1 VRPPGEGY
9 RGGVVL
15 ASPLSDRFSLLT
27 AGLSVREWSWLGA
40 VALEHGLARGVLL
53 ALAGEGF
60 DGKVLDAW
68 LKQSVGSGLLVSV
81 GPTRALALTSAP
93 SREPGFALNPDYSQ
107 LVLRELARRDAL
119 SPIALATHGL
129 LGGRSVSDLGLA
141 LQLGDYRT
149 FARRFSVE
157 RLPRQIPLRTAAEWL
172 RVSVCEPFDAAWLV
186 ATWGDEAQVVATR
199 VLRECLETGSACQ
212 ELYGWLSARFA
223 DMPEGDEQQELAGLL
238 CEHAVLRGK
247 LDAIPKYMLHLPR
260 GSALGHAAAW
270 AFLTGDLALA
280 QARLDE
286 LFGVALRARTDA
298 ASRRGPLPQCGAV
311 APLLALLLC
320 ARDTEAAT
328 ALAKRLLAV
337 GTSEPERAA
346 GRAFRLLLRYLE
358 EPETE
363 HERIDVH
370 ALTTEGSLWE
380 TLLFAHNVELHQKQ
394 VETRAR
400 WAQHV
405 VRRAVPWHAAGYV
418 WIARQALRLAVALN
432 PEYAQQ
438 ELERLGGLPAL
449 DASALS
455 VWELVAP
462 KPEWQKTLQALAAVS
477 DTASEAAEASLRAVW
492 FVDMADGSLSRPAL
506 SELRL
511 DSGGWN
517 QGRRL
522 SLSEL
527 HQFKEQLPV
536 EDQRVLDATRELV
549 EGRREFLPEA
559 AERLVGHP
567 RVQNGARGTA
577 RVEVVRGSCR
587 VEAEEEAGY
596 IRVVVE
602 PAGAKLGV
610 NVVPEGEERLVVYRV
625 TEAMQRVIAVL
636 PHGVRVPLA
645 QKAEVMR
652 VLGKLSQSV
661 EVQSPELGAERLVE
675 ADATPCLRFALH
687 AGAWQV
693 QAGVRPF
700 GSQGRFFVAGVGRTS
715 LSFVGGGQRLRCER
729 DFAAERAAVDGL
741 IAACPSLGLAPEEQE
756 EGRPAHEIDNWVLGE
771 EAVLVLLS
779 ELRASG
785 VKHELEWPE
794 SNRMRLRGDGR
805 SSLRGRLRVNKGWYL
820 ATGGLRIDDV
830 NEVTLNELV
839 HAPALAGGR
848 FVRLENGDYVELE
861 ERIRRVISALAA
873 SAARAKPKGDLQ
885 LHAGAVAVLDELAGD
900 GFELDAEATGWL
912 ERVKNVANAT
922 FDPPTTLQADLR
934 PYQLDGFR
942 WLCRL
947 TELGLGAC
955 LADDMGLGK
964 TVQILALL
972 LLRSDQGPALVVAP
986 TSVCS
991 NWAREAGRFAPSLKV
1006 LEYTGDNRDALLEEL
1021 RQDGKGKLLVCSY
1034 ALLQQDQAK
1043 LTELAWGT
1051 AVLDEAQFIKNAQSL
1066 RAQAA
1071 FRIDAKQR
1079 IAATGTPVENHAA
1092 DLWSIFHF
1100 INPGLLGD
1108 FTDFN
1113 RRFVKPIERD
1123 GAQTPEELLRRVIQ
1137 PYVLRRLKRDVLQ
1150 ELPPLTEL
1158 SHEVQLSAD
1167 ETARYTLL
1175 RKQIHD
1181 KLFTSWGKREN
1192 KIEVLAEITRLRRF
1206 CCHPRLVFPDADLES
1221 SKISAFLE
1229 LVEELRENGHRA
1241 LVFSQF
1247 VDFLG
1252 LVREQLEERQVT
1264 YEYLDG
1270 STPQAERQKR
1280 VDAFQ
1285 NGSSSLFLISLKAGG
1300 FGLNLTA
1307 ADYVIHLDPWWNPAV
1322 ESQATDRAHRI
1333 GQTRRVTVYRLITKN
1348 TIEEKIVQLHAKKR
1362 SLAKTL
1368 LDGGEKAEKLSADE
1382 LIRLITEPAE

>member
-1 VRPPGEGY
+1 
-9 RGGVVL
+9 VL

-27 AGLSVREWSWLGA
+27 AGLQPREWRWLGA
-40 VALEHGLARGVLL
+40 IALEHGLSRGVLL

-60 DGKVLDAW
+60 DAKLLDAW
-68 LKQSVGSGLLVSV
+68 LKQSVSAGLLISV

-93 SREPGFALNPDYSQ
+93 SREPGFAVHPELSQ
-107 LVLRELARRDAL
+107 LALRELTRRDAL
-119 SPIALATHGL
+119 SAIALSTHGL

-149 FARRFSVE
+149 FVRRFSVE

-172 RVSVCEPFDAAWLV
+172 RVSVCEPFDAAWLLS
-186 ATWGDEAQVVATR
+186 TWGDEAEAVATR

-212 ELYGWLSARFA
+212 ELYGWLSARFVEL
-223 DMPEGDEQQELAGLL
+223 PEGEQQAELAALL

-247 LDAIPKYMLHLPR
+247 LDAIPKYLVSLGR

-270 AFLTGDLALA
+270 AYLTGDLALA

-286 LFGVALRARTDA
+286 LFGVSLRGKAD

-405 VRRAVPWHAAGYV
+405 VRRAVPWHAAGYA
-418 WIARQALRLAVALN
+418 WIARQALQLAKSLN
-432 PEYAQQ
+432 AEYAEQ
-438 ELERLGGLPAL
+438 ELTRLGGLPPAETNE
-449 DASALS
+449 LS
-455 VWELVAP
+455 LWELVAP

-477 DTASEAAEASLRAVW
+477 DTASEAAEASVRAVW

-511 DSGGWN
+511 DTGGWN

-527 HQFKEQLPV
+527 YQFREQLPS

-559 AERLVGHP
+559 AERLIGHP
-567 RVQNGARGTA
+567 RVQNGARGNA

-587 VEAEEEAGY
+587 VEAEEDAGY

-602 PAGAKLGV
+602 PAGAKLGI
-610 NVVPEGEERLVVYRV
+610 NVVPEGEDRLVVYRV
-625 TEAMQRVIAVL
+625 SEAMQRVIGVL
-636 PHGVRVPLA
+636 PHGVRVPSA
-645 QKAEVMR
+645 QKAEVLR
-652 VLGKLSQSV
+652 ILGKLAQSV
-661 EVQSPELGAERLVE
+661 DVQSPELGAEREVE

-729 DFAAERAAVDGL
+729 NFERERASVDEL
-741 IAACPSLGLAPEEQE
+741 VAACPSLALAPEEQE
-756 EGRPAHEIDNWVLGE
+756 ERPQHEVDNWVLGE
-771 EAVLVLLS
+771 EGVLVLLS
-779 ELRASG
+779 ELKTCG

-805 SSLRGRLRVNKGWYL
+805 AALRGRLRVNKGWYL

-830 NEVTLNELV
+830 SEVTLNELV

-873 SAARAKPKGDLQ
+873 GAARAKPKGELQ
-885 LHAGAVAVLDELAGD
+885 LHAGAVAALDELAGD
-900 GFELDAEATGWL
+900 GFELDEAAQSWVA
-912 ERVKNVANAT
+912 RVKEVAHAS
-922 FDPPTTLQADLR
+922 FDVPPTLQAELR

-947 TELGLGAC
+947 AELGLGAC

-972 LLRSDQGPALVVAP
+972 LMRSAAGPALVVAP

-991 NWAREAGRFAPSLKV
+991 NWAREAGRFAPELKV
-1006 LEYTGDNRDALLEEL
+1006 LEYTGERRAELLDEL
-1021 RQDGKGKLLVCSY
+1021 RQNGQGKLLVCSY

-1043 LTELAWGT
+1043 LTELSWGT

-1113 RRFVKPIERD
+1113 RRFVKPIERE
-1123 GAQTPEELLRRVIQ
+1123 GGQTPEELLRRVIQ

-1158 SHEVQLSAD
+1158 SHEVELSAD
-1167 ETARYTLL
+1167 ETARYTVL

-1181 KLFTSWGKREN
+1181 KLFTAWGKREN

-1252 LVREQLEERQVT
+1252 LVREQLEERRIS

-1333 GQTRRVTVYRLITKN
+1333 GQRRRVTVYRLITKN
-1348 TIEEKIVQLHAKKR
+1348 TIEEKIVELHAKKR
-1362 SLAKTL
+1362 SLARTL
-1368 LDGGEKAEKLSADE
+1368 LDGGAQAEKLSADE
-1382 LIRLITEPAE
+1382 LVRLITEPPG

>member
-1 VRPPGEGY
+1 L
-9 RGGVVL
+9 L

-27 AGLSVREWSWLGA
+27 AGLSARDWRWLGA

-60 DGKVLDAW
+60 DAKLLDAW
-68 LKQSVGSGLLVSV
+68 LKQSVANGLLVSV

-93 SREPGFALNPDYSQ
+93 SREPGFAVHPELAQ
-107 LVLRELARRDAL
+107 LVLRELKRRDAL
-119 SPIALATHGL
+119 SAIALATHGL

-149 FARRFSVE
+149 FVRRFSVE
-157 RLPRQIPLRTAAEWL
+157 RLPRQIALRTAAEWL
-172 RVSVCEPFDAAWLV
+172 RVSICEPFDAAWLV
-186 ATWGDEAQVVATR
+186 ATWGDEAEAVATR

-212 ELYGWLSARFA
+212 ELYVWLSARFSEL
-223 DMPEGDEQQELAGLL
+223 PEGDEQAELAGLL

-247 LDAIPKYMLHLPR
+247 LDVIPKYLVHLGR
-260 GSALGHAAAW
+260 GSALGHATAW

-280 QARLDE
+280 QQRLDE
-286 LFGVALRARTDA
+286 LFGASLRGKTE

-418 WIARQALRLAVALN
+418 WIARQALRLASALN
-432 PEYAQQ
+432 AEYAEQ
-438 ELERLGGLPAL
+438 ELTRLGGLPSA
-449 DASALS
+449 DPSALS
-455 VWELVAP
+455 MWELVAP

-477 DTASEAAEASLRAVW
+477 DTASEVAEASVRAVW
-492 FVDMADGSLSRPAL
+492 FVDMADGGLSRPAL

-511 DSGGWN
+511 DTGGWN

-527 HQFKEQLPV
+527 YQFREQLPS

-559 AERLVGHP
+559 IERLIGHP
-567 RVQNGARGTA
+567 RVQNGVRGNT

-587 VEAEEEAGY
+587 VEAEEDAGY

-602 PAGAKLGV
+602 PAGAKLGI

-625 TEAMQRVIAVL
+625 SEAMQRVIGVL
-636 PHGVRVPLA
+636 PHGVRVPSA
-645 QKAEVMR
+645 QKAEVLR
-652 VLGKLSQSV
+652 ILGKLAQSV
-661 EVQSPELGAERLVE
+661 DVQSPELGAEREVE
-675 ADATPCLRFALH
+675 ADATPCLRFAQH

-700 GSQGRFFVAGVGRTS
+700 GGQGRFFIAGIGRTS

-729 DFAAERAAVDGL
+729 NFERERAAVDEL
-741 IAACPSLGLAPEEQE
+741 TMACPSLAQAPEEE
-756 EGRPAHEIDNWVLGE
+756 EGRPPHEVDNWVLGE

-779 ELRASG
+779 ELKSCG

-794 SNRMRLRGDGR
+794 SNRLRLRGEGR
-805 SSLRGRLRVNKGWYL
+805 ASLRGRLRVNKGWYL

-848 FVRLENGDYVELE
+848 FGRLENGDYVELE

-873 SAARAKPKGDLQ
+873 GAARAKPKGELK
-885 LHAGAVAVLDELAGD
+885 LHAGAVAALDELAGD
-900 GFELDAEATGWL
+900 GFELDEEARGWL
-912 ERVKNVANAT
+912 ERVKEVANAS
-922 FDPPTTLQADLR
+922 FDVPPTLQAELR

-947 TELGLGAC
+947 AELGLGAC

-972 LLRSDQGPALVVAP
+972 LLRRASGPALVIAP

-991 NWAREAGRFAPSLKV
+991 NWAREAGRFAPELTV
-1006 LEYTGDNRDALLEEL
+1006 LEYTGDRRAELLDEL
-1021 RQDGKGKLLVCSY
+1021 RQSGEGKLLVCSY

-1043 LTELAWGT
+1043 LTELSWGT

-1113 RRFVKPIERD
+1113 RRFVKPIERE
-1123 GAQTPEELLRRVIQ
+1123 GGPTPEELLRRVIQ

-1158 SHEVQLSAD
+1158 SHEVELSAD
-1167 ETARYTLL
+1167 ETARYAIL

-1181 KLFTSWGKREN
+1181 KLFTAWGKREN

-1206 CCHPRLVFPDADLES
+1206 CCHPRLVFPDAELES

-1252 LVREQLEERQVT
+1252 LVREQLEERQVS

-1285 NGSSSLFLISLKAGG
+1285 NGSASLFLISLKAGG

-1333 GQTRRVTVYRLITKN
+1333 GQRRRVTVYRLITKN
-1348 TIEEKIVQLHAKKR
+1348 TIEEKIVELHAKKR
-1362 SLAKTL
+1362 SLARTL
-1368 LDGGEKAEKLSADE
+1368 LDGGAQAEKLSADE
-1382 LIRLITEPAE
+1382 LVRLITEPPA

>member
-1 VRPPGEGY
+1 
-9 RGGVVL
+9 VL

-27 AGLSVREWSWLGA
+27 AGLSAREWRWLGA

-60 DGKVLDAW
+60 DGKLLDAW
-68 LKQSVGSGLLVSV
+68 LKQSVAAGLLVSV

-93 SREPGFALNPDYSQ
+93 SREPGFAVQPELAQ

-119 SPIALATHGL
+119 SAIALATHGL

-149 FARRFSVE
+149 FVRRFSVE
-157 RLPRQIPLRTAAEWL
+157 RLPRQIPLRTASEWL

-186 ATWGDEAQVVATR
+186 KTWGDEAEAVATR

-212 ELYGWLSARFA
+212 ELYSWLSGRFGEL
-223 DMPEGDEQQELAGLL
+223 PEGDEQAELAGLL

-247 LDAIPKYMLHLPR
+247 LDAIPKYLVHLGR
-260 GSALGHAAAW
+260 GSALGHATAW

-280 QARLDE
+280 QQRLDE
-286 LFGVALRARTDA
+286 LFGVSLRGKTDA

-320 ARDTEAAT
+320 GRDTEAAT

-370 ALTTEGSLWE
+370 DLTTEGSLWE

-400 WAQHV
+400 WAQHL

-418 WIARQALRLAVALN
+418 WIARQAMLLASSLN
-432 PEYAQQ
+432 AEYAEQ
-438 ELERLGGLPAL
+438 ELTRLGGLPAT
-449 DASALS
+449 DPSALS
-455 VWELVAP
+455 MWELVAP

-477 DTASEAAEASLRAVW
+477 DTASEVAEASVRAIW
-492 FVDMADGSLSRPAL
+492 FVDMADGGLSRPAL

-511 DSGGWN
+511 DTGGWN
-517 QGRRL
+517 AGRRL

-527 HQFKEQLPV
+527 YQFREQLPS

-559 AERLVGHP
+559 VERLIGHP
-567 RVQNGARGTA
+567 RVQNGARGNT

-587 VEAEEEAGY
+587 VEAEEDAGY

-610 NVVPEGEERLVVYRV
+610 NVVAEGEERLVVYRV
-625 TEAMQRVIAVL
+625 SEAMQRVIGVL
-636 PHGVRVPLA
+636 PHGVRVPSA
-645 QKAEVMR
+645 QKAEVLR
-652 VLGKLSQSV
+652 ILGKLAQSV
-661 EVQSPELGAERLVE
+661 DVQSPELGAEREVE
-675 ADATPCLRFALH
+675 ADATPCLRFAQH

-700 GSQGRFFVAGVGRTS
+700 GGQGRFFIAGIGRTS

-729 DFAAERAAVDGL
+729 NFEQERAAVDQL
-741 IAACPSLGLAPEEQE
+741 TAACPSLAQAPEEE
-756 EGRPAHEIDNWVLGE
+756 EGRPPHEVDNWVLGE

-779 ELRASG
+779 ELKSCG

-794 SNRMRLRGDGR
+794 SNRMRLRGEGR
-805 SSLRGRLRVNKGWYL
+805 ASLRGRLRVNKGWYL

-873 SAARAKPKGDLQ
+873 GAARAKPKGELK
-885 LHAGAVAVLDELAGD
+885 LHAGAVAALDELAGD
-900 GFELDAEATGWL
+900 GFELDEEARGWL
-912 ERVKNVANAT
+912 ERVKEVANAT
-922 FDPPTTLQADLR
+922 FDVPPTLQAELR

-947 TELGLGAC
+947 AELGLGAC

-972 LLRSDQGPALVVAP
+972 LLRRATGPALVIAP

-991 NWAREAGRFAPSLKV
+991 NWAREAGRFAPELKV
-1006 LEYTGDNRDALLEEL
+1006 LEYTGDRRAELLDEL
-1021 RQDGKGKLLVCSY
+1021 RENGEGKLLVCSY

-1043 LTELAWGT
+1043 LTELGWGT

-1113 RRFVKPIERD
+1113 RRFVKPIERE
-1123 GAQTPEELLRRVIQ
+1123 GGPTPEELLRRVIQ

-1158 SHEVQLSAD
+1158 SHEVELSAD
-1167 ETARYTLL
+1167 ETARYAIL

-1181 KLFTSWGKREN
+1181 KLFTAWGKREN

-1206 CCHPRLVFPDADLES
+1206 CCHPRLVFPDAELES

-1252 LVREQLEERQVT
+1252 LVREQLEERQVS

-1285 NGSSSLFLISLKAGG
+1285 NGSASLFLISLKAGG

-1333 GQTRRVTVYRLITKN
+1333 GQRRRVTVYRLITKN
-1348 TIEEKIVQLHAKKR
+1348 TIEEKIVELHAKKR
-1362 SLAKTL
+1362 SLARTL
-1368 LDGGEKAEKLSADE
+1368 LDGGAQAEKLSADE
-1382 LIRLITEPAE
+1382 LVRLITEPPA